1 MDWTYGAPEDSSAKA
16 GLPALGFYVGDRYK
30 VCNGAIG
37 ALKDI
42 TIKLEEEDKSLRT
55 YRRLLGFSEVVR
67 KDLTPLIVEYD
78 GPEAIEVFDAA
89 IK

>member
-1 MDWTYGAPEDSSAKA
+1 MDWTYGAPEDSSSKV

-37 ALKDI
+37 TLRDI
-42 TIKLEEEDKSLRT
+42 SAKLEEEDKSLRT

-67 KDLTPLIVEYD
+67 KDLTPLIVEYN

-89 IK
+89 VK